1 MIPPRPERF
10 FAAVRSG
17 LLGPEL
23 SEAETDG
30 CNAILKACAGWP
42 LSWTAYALATAF
54 HETAHTMQPVVEQG
68 GPAYFTR
75 MYDPAGLRPAVAA
88 RLGNVEAGDGCR
100 FCGRGYVQLTGRSN
114 YVRAGLLDAPDRALD
129 PQVAAEIL
137 DRGMCE
143 GWFSGRRLID
153 VLPLGGRAT
162 RAQFVAARRI
172 INGQDRAS
180 LIADYALR
188 FQDALLAGGCA

>member
-23 SEAETDG
+23 SVAETDG
-30 CNAILKACAGWP
+30 CNAILEACVGWP
-42 LSWTAYALATAF
+42 LSWTAYGLATAY
-54 HETAHTMQPVVEQG
+54 HETAHTMRPVVEQG
-68 GPAYFTR
+68 GAAYFTR
-75 MYDPAGLRPAVAA
+75 MYDPLGLRPAVAA
-88 RLGNVEAGDGCR
+88 RLGNSEAGDGCR
-100 FCGRGYVQLTGRSN
+100 FCGRGYVQLTGRAN
-114 YVRAGLLDAPDRALD
+114 YARAGLLEAPDRALD
-129 PQVAAEIL
+129 PVLAAEIL
-137 DRGMCE
+137 ERGMRE
-143 GWFSGRRLID
+143 GWFSGRRLAD

-172 INGQDRAS
+172 VNGQDRAA